1 MSAQKFKKGLIS
13 FLFLSMLFVLGSCSS
28 SSSPSGPSEQQ
39 GVKSSAGASQSSN
52 SSAVIPSSSSHHS
65 SSSED
70 VISSSSEIESSS
82 DSGNTASSSSE
93 VANLSSSS
101 EVTGTSSS
109 AVATSSS
116 SNSVASSS
124 SRATSSNSVV
134 SSSSR
139 ATSSSSVVTGGASS
153 SSVAATVSSSS
164 QASSPV
170 TTRSWTNVDYAST
183 APAANKHDRQR
194 LDLKLPD
201 SGNGPFPLI
210 LYVHGG
216 GFTGGNWQLSSNNN
230 GLISAA
236 RSKGYAVASA
246 GYLLYGNN
254 PSKPSFP
261 YMVEDILAAIRHL
274 RANAETYH
282 LDPNKFVISG
292 YSAGGYLSNIV
303 CALSGTTHT
312 YDITTLGNAGVS
324 SNVQAAA
331 SSAGLTDFSKLVA
344 QSGSTMHNTMA
355 GGPLGGNL
363 TDNTESMK
371 NNLQKQNPLNWVS
384 TNTPP
389 IYLRHGTSDNI
400 VPYQQSDIFVDKIK
414 SVSPNAETA
423 GKLKYNKRSGGGH
436 DDFDNSDATAI
447 LDFLDKALGIQR

>member
-1 MSAQKFKKGLIS
+1 MSVQKFSKPFPYLVS
-13 FLFLSMLFVLGSCSS
+13 FLVFFSIIGVITSCSTDSAKDDPVPGGQQGANS
-28 SSSPSGPSEQQ
+28 SSDDNSGSL
-39 GVKSSAGASQSSN
+39 
-52 SSAVIPSSSSHHS
+52 IPSS
-65 SSSED
+65 
-70 VISSSSEIESSS
+70 
-82 DSGNTASSSSE
+82 DSRPSSSSE
-93 VANLSSSS
+93 VAESSSSEVAESSSSEVAESSSSEVAESSSS
-101 EVTGTSSS
+101 EVTG
-109 AVATSSS
+109 SSS
-116 SNSVASSS
+116 SSVAASSS
-124 SRATSSNSVV
+124 SRAV
-134 SSSSR
+134 
-139 ATSSSSVVTGGASS
+139 SS
-153 SSVAATVSSSS
+153 SSVAST
-164 QASSPV
+164 PI
-170 TTRSWTNVDYAST
+170 TTRSWTNVDYASG